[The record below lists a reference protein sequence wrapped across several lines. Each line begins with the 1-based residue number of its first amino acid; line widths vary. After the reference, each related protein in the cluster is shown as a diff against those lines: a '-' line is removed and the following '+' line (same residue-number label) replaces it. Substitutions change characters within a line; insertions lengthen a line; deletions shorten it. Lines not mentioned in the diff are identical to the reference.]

1 MRTVLVVV
9 CSAMAGFGMAA
20 SPVLAKTVKECQAE
34 WRSHKDVFEQKGIS
48 EYDYVDECR
57 GYPAPALQ
65 TSAVAQPA
73 PTTAA
78 PAPVKP
84 AHVAVAAPVAPGH
97 PSTEAGVAKPKK
109 PEATSRISSRDEFN
123 SKLAHELDRSAHKSN
138 PQLVSSPPP
147 ARENAPESCFTRH
160 SGTIIHSE
168 RCGF

>member
-1 MRTVLVVV
+1 
-9 CSAMAGFGMAA
+9 MAGFGMAA

-57 GYPAPALQ
+57 GYPAPALE
-65 TSAVAQPA
+65 TPAVAQPA

-97 PSTEAGVAKPKK
+97 PSTEAGAAKPKK
-109 PEATSRISSRDEFN
+109 PEAR
-123 SKLAHELDRSAHKSN
+123 
-138 PQLVSSPPP
+138 QLVASPPP
-147 ARENAPESCFTRH
+147 APLSGPESCQTRH
-160 SGTIIHSE
+160 SGTIVHSA

>member
-57 GYPAPALQ
+57 GYPAPALEKP
-65 TSAVAQPA
+65 AVAQPA

-97 PSTEAGVAKPKK
+97 PSTEAGAAKPKK
-109 PEATSRISSRDEFN
+109 PEAT
-123 SKLAHELDRSAHKSN
+123 KSN
-138 PQLVSSPPP
+138 PQPVSSPPP
-147 ARENAPESCFTRH
+147 APLSGGGSCLTRH

>member
-1 MRTVLVVV
+1 MRTVLVAV

-34 WRSHKDVFEQKGIS
+34 WRSHKDVFEPKGIS
-48 EYDYVDECR
+48 ERDYIDECR
-57 GYPAPALQ
+57 DFPTAAPETPAL
-65 TSAVAQPA
+65 AKPA

-78 PAPVKP
+78 LAPVMP
-84 AHVAVAAPVAPGH
+84 AHVAVAAPVAHGH
-97 PSTEAGVAKPKK
+97 PSTEAGAAKPKK

-147 ARENAPESCFTRH
+147 ARLNAPESCFTRH

>member
-1 MRTVLVVV
+1 MRTVLVAV

-57 GYPAPALQ
+57 GYPAPAL
-65 TSAVAQPA
+65 
-73 PTTAA
+73 
-78 PAPVKP
+78 
-84 AHVAVAAPVAPGH
+84 

>member
-1 MRTVLVVV
+1 MRTVLVAV

-20 SPVLAKTVKECQAE
+20 SPVLAKTAKECQAE
-34 WRSHKDVFEQKGIS
+34 WRAHKDIFEPKGIS
-48 EYDYVDECR
+48 EHDYVGECR
-57 GYPAPALQ
+57 DFPTAAPE
-65 TSAVAQPA
+65 TPAVAKPA

-84 AHVAVAAPVAPGH
+84 AHVAVAAPVAH
-97 PSTEAGVAKPKK
+97 STEAGAAKPKK
-109 PEATSRISSRDEFN
+109 PEATSRMSSRDEFN

-147 ARENAPESCFTRH
+147 APLSGGGLCMTGH
-160 SGTIIHSE
+160 SGTTIHSE

>member
-1 MRTVLVVV
+1 MRAVLVVV
-9 CSAMAGFGMAA
+9 CSAMAGFGMVA
-20 SPVLAKTVKECQAE
+20 SPVLAKTVKACQAE

-57 GYPAPALQ
+57 GYPAPALE
-65 TSAVAQPA
+65 TPAVAQPA

-97 PSTEAGVAKPKK
+97 PSPEAGAAKPKK
-109 PEATSRISSRDEFN
+109 PEATSRMSSRDEFN

-147 ARENAPESCFTRH
+147 APLSGGGLCMTGH
-160 SGTIIHSE
+160 SGTTIHSE

>member
-84 AHVAVAAPVAPGH
+84 AHVAVAAPVAPAH

-138 PQLVSSPPP
+138 PQLMSSPPP

-160 SGTIIHSE
+160 SGTIIRSE

>member
-1 MRTVLVVV
+1 MRSSNSWT
-9 CSAMAGFGMAA
+9 SREQI
-20 SPVLAKTVKECQAE
+20 P
-34 WRSHKDVFEQKGIS
+34 EQKGIS

-57 GYPAPALQ
+57 GYPAPTLQ
-65 TSAVAQPA
+65 TLAVAQPA

-97 PSTEAGVAKPKK
+97 PSTEAGAAKPKK
-109 PEATSRISSRDEFN
+109 PDATRRMSSRDEFN

-138 PQLVSSPPP
+138 PQPVSSPPP
-147 ARENAPESCFTRH
+147 AQLNAPESCFTRH